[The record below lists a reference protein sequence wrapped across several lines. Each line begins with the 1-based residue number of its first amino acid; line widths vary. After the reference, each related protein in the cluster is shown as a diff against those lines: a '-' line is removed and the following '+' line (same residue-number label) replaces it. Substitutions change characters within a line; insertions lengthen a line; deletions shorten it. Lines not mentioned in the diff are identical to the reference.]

1 MESEIKSL
9 FNEENIGN
17 ECLSDLMNFGRF
29 CFFLGPTF
37 KGEFCFKVES
47 GPYISFSFNINCC
60 LFFSKG
66 IQKLCILMTCS

>member
-29 CFFLGPTF
+29 CVFTF
-37 KGEFCFKVES
+37 KGEFCFKDES
-47 GPYISFSFNINCC
+47 GPHISFSFSIKCC
-60 LFFSKG
+60 FFFLKESK
-66 IQKLCILMTCS
+66 KSAS